1 MTKAPV
7 KQWLPAFLVLSFVWG
22 FSFLF
27 IKISLEAL
35 TPTQIAFYRIGFGAL
50 TLGSILFFQRK
61 KFVAT
66 KAIIGHSIF
75 AGLVNNAIPFTL
87 IAWAEQRIPSALAGI
102 LNATTPLLTLIFA
115 AVFLVDERFHTKQA
129 AGLTFSFLGILVVM
143 APWNTEGGSLIGSLA
158 CIGAATCY
166 GTSSVYIRR
175 NISGKLP
182 IIEQAFW
189 QLLFGAL
196 WLLPLQRSLPTGVP
210 LKVVGSILTI
220 GIFGSAIANV
230 LINYLYISAGAIVAS
245 SVTYLIPVVSTI
257 AGIVFLSE
265 RLSSN
270 ELIGAVMVIAGLI
283 ASGRRS
289 SVTKKSG

>member
-1 MTKAPV
+1 MTNAPV
-7 KQWLPAFLVLSFVWG
+7 KSWLPAFLTLSFVWG

-35 TPTQIAFYRIGFGAL
+35 SPTQVAFYRIGLGSL
-50 TLGSILFFQRK
+50 TLGAVLLAKRQ
-61 KFVAT
+61 KFAAT
-66 KAIIGHSIF
+66 KSVIGHSIL

-87 IAWAEQRIPSALAGI
+87 ISWAELRIPSALAGI

-115 AVFLVDERFHTKQA
+115 ALFLVDERFHAKQA
-129 AGLTFSFLGILVVM
+129 AALTFSFLGILVVL
-143 APWNTEGGSLIGSLA
+143 APWNTSGGSLLASLA
-158 CIGAATCY
+158 VIGAATCY
-166 GTSSVYIRR
+166 GISSVYIRR

-196 WLLPLQRSLPTGVP
+196 WLLPLQRSLPHDLP

-230 LINYLYISAGAIVAS
+230 LINFLFVKAGAIVAS

-257 AGIVFLSE
+257 AGIAFLGE
-265 RLSSN
+265 RLSAN
-270 ELIGAVMVIAGLI
+270 ELVGALMVILGLI
-283 ASGRRS
+283 ASSRRS
-289 SVTKKSG
+289 SVTEKSG

>member
-1 MTKAPV
+1 MKKSWV
-7 KQWLPAFLVLSFVWG
+7 PAFLILSFVWG

-35 TPTQIAFYRIGFGAL
+35 TPTQIAFYRIGLGAL
-50 TLGSILFFQRK
+50 TLFTILMVQRK

-66 KAIIGHSIF
+66 KEVIAHSLL

-87 IAWAEQRIPSALAGI
+87 IAWAEMRIPSALAGI

-115 AVFLVDERFHTKQA
+115 AVFLVDERFHAKQA
-129 AGLTFSFLGILVVM
+129 AALTFSFLGIMVVM
-143 APWNTEGGSLIGSLA
+143 APWKAEGGSLIGSLA

-166 GTSSVYIRR
+166 GVSSVYIRR

-182 IIEQAFW
+182 IMEQAFW
-189 QLLFGAL
+189 QLFFGAL
-196 WLLPLQRSLPTGVP
+196 WLLPLQRSLPADIP
-210 LKVVGSILTI
+210 LKVIGSMLTI

-230 LINYLYISAGAIVAS
+230 LINYLYISAGAIVAA
-245 SVTYLIPVVSTI
+245 SVTYLIPIVSTI
-257 AGIVFLSE
+257 AGVAILNE
-265 RLSSN
+265 RLSVN
-270 ELIGAVMVIAGLI
+270 ELIGAAMVIAGLV